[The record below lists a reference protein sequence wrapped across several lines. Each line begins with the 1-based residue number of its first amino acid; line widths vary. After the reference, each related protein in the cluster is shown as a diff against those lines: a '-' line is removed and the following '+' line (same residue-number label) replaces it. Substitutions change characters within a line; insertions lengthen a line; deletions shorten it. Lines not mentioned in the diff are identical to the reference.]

1 MHVHAVSQSSLLLSQ
16 DKAPVESSPFG
27 TLPPKAPGHDASGD
41 DNPFGTRKAR
51 SSFGRG
57 FFKIKSNKRT
67 ASAPNLG
74 MCGQNAISLILPE
87 SGKDQSLSLFI
98 YLYISFS
105 QKWRWMTWGEKLIK
119 KCFHRLNSEVK
130 IAWCGL
136 SHSAPCS
143 GCKLRGKTKARG
155 SLWHHYKQLPIY
167 SEIHPV
173 LTLLMESVCSIG
185 SAVWLPSHCVYFVS
199 RSLICVSFCHS
210 PVFSPLGC
218 VWLCALLGFLK
229 IVNEVPVHPP

>member
-27 TLPPKAPGHDASGD
+27 DPPSQKLQDMMLPGMTIPLALGKPDL
-41 DNPFGTRKAR
+41 PLVVV
-51 SSFGRG
+51 
-57 FFKIKSNKRT
+57 FKIKSNKRT

-130 IAWCGL
+130 IAWCEF

-143 GCKLRGKTKARG
+143 GCKLRGKPKPVALPDIIT
-155 SLWHHYKQLPIY
+155 SSFHLLWNSPA
-167 SEIHPV
+167 
-173 LTLLMESVCSIG
+173 LTLLMESVCASG

>member
-1 MHVHAVSQSSLLLSQ
+1 MSRIWYCHVPVIMHVHAVLHSSLFLSQ

-87 SGKDQSLSLFI
+87 SGKDQSLPLFI

-105 QKWRWMTWGEKLIK
+105 QK
-119 KCFHRLNSEVK
+119 
-130 IAWCGL
+130 
-136 SHSAPCS
+136 
-143 GCKLRGKTKARG
+143 
-155 SLWHHYKQLPIY
+155 
-167 SEIHPV
+167 
-173 LTLLMESVCSIG
+173 
-185 SAVWLPSHCVYFVS
+185 
-199 RSLICVSFCHS
+199 
-210 PVFSPLGC
+210 
-218 VWLCALLGFLK
+218 
-229 IVNEVPVHPP
+229 